1 MWYSCLVEVDCYAGA
16 VLVDVVFVF
25 GGGGL
30 LCWCCPS

>member
-25 GGGGL
+25 GGGGTAML
-30 LCWCCPS
+30 VLS